1 VSLAKIR
8 KKQLILFNPF
18 SQADSQ
24 VRCVL
29 EALHIIK
36 TVAATRKG
44 QRFDVPEMKLRH
56 DANG

>member
-1 VSLAKIR
+1 L
-8 KKQLILFNPF
+8 
-18 SQADSQ
+18 ADSQ

-29 EALHIIK
+29 DALHTTK

-44 QRFDVPEMKLRH
+44 QRFDVPEMKRMH

>member
-1 VSLAKIR
+1 VSLAKIG
-8 KKQLILFNPF
+8 KKRLILCDSF

-29 EALHIIK
+29 EALHITK